1 MTKSMDASPLI
12 AIRGEYGL
20 QSIRLNKRYNI
31 RQNALASLD

>member
-1 MTKSMDASPLI
+1 MEASTLI

-20 QSIRLNKRYNI
+20 PSIRHNKRYNI